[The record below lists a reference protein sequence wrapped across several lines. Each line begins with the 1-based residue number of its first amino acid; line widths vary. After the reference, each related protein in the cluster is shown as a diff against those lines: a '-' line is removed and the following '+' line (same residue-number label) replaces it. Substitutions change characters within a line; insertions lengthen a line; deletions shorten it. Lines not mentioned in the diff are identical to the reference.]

1 MDVELPNGRIHAEVV
16 GSGTPILIIHGG
28 GLDHRHMQDA
38 LEPVLERSPG
48 WRRVYIDLPGHGLS
62 AADESVRTQDDVL
75 RMLSDFVSAVFGH
88 ERCALIGESRG
99 SYHAMG
105 LAHTRPDDFIGMMAI
120 VAGGVNTNSAHGLP
134 RHQTLVSVDL
144 EPTIEVSAE
153 ALTRFQRLV
162 VQRPDI
168 LERIER
174 TKVPAARLVDTGLE
188 ERIRCSFNFSLDLSR
203 PQAPF
208 RQPCLFLN
216 GRQDSVAG
224 YQDMIAVLD
233 LYPHATLAIL
243 DRAGHSLAW
252 EQPELFAAL
261 TLEWLRRVSDQES

>member
-1 MDVELPNGRIHAEVV
+1 VDVELPNGRIHAEVV
-16 GSGTPILIIHGG
+16 GSGTPILIMHGG

-38 LEPVLERSPG
+38 LEPVFERTAG
-48 WRRVYIDLPGHGLS
+48 WRRVYIDLTGHGLS
-62 AADESVRTQDDVL
+62 VADDSIRSQDDVL
-75 RMLSDFVSAVFGH
+75 RMLSDFVSAVFGR

-105 LAHTRPDDFIGMMAI
+105 LAHRRSDDFIGMLAI
-120 VAGGVNTNSAHGLP
+120 VAGGMNTSSANGLP
-134 RHQTLVSVDL
+134 KHQTLVRADMES
-144 EPTIEVSAE
+144 TTEVSAE

-188 ERIRCSFNFSLDLSR
+188 ERVRDSFNFSFDLSR
-203 PQAPF
+203 PDTPF
-208 RQPCLFLN
+208 RKPCLFLN

-224 YQDMIAVLD
+224 YHEMIAVLD
-233 LYPHATLAIL
+233 LYPRATLAIL
-243 DRAGHSLAW
+243 DHSGHSLAW

-261 TLEWLRRVSDQES
+261 TLEWLQRMSDQKN